1 MENEGTIWQAQ
12 FEKSPEL
19 LKKNIQKFFLQFTG
33 AAVSSI
39 RNTGDMSL
47 VDRNT
52 AAILK
57 DLIKSGLDETII
69 NGKPEKFLADGTI
82 NTLEEII
89 LKPARFWD
97 QNEKLIMDH
106 FKSIRTS
113 EAIKTQ
119 VVRKLIIKHFSDADG
134 GAKKTRRGNHSR
146 DIIPMPK
153 GHYNG

>member
-1 MENEGTIWQAQ
+1 MTENEGTIWQEQ

-19 LKKNIQKFFLQFTG
+19 LKKNVQKFFLQFTG

-47 VDRNT
+47 VNCNT
-52 AAILK
+52 KVILK
-57 DLIKSGLDETII
+57 DLIKSGLDETIM

-89 LKPARFWD
+89 VKPYRFWN
-97 QNEKLIMDH
+97 QQERLIMDH
-106 FKSIRTS
+106 LENIKAS
-113 EAIKTQ
+113 ETIKI
-119 VVRKLIIKHFSDADG
+119 KLIGKLIMKHFSDTNG
-134 GAKKTRRGNHSR
+134 GAKKTRRGNHSK

-153 GHYNG
+153 GH